1 MCRCLCLLSQLL
13 RLAHGAAWGPST
25 DPRFSALFARARVA
39 IAWHAGVDHA
49 DYEEEHNG
57 GVFGGQQRRHNQH
70 GPNSVLGPATLE
82 RLMRALQTGAL
93 PLCARRLL
101 AALLGLPS
109 QMEISTATALGADT
123 ASTTA
128 TGASTTASAATAAE
142 LESAQRKAPEA
153 VTAPRSG
160 EEEVALRSGWLH
172 HDQRRQL
179 LLFMKDWGLSV
190 GSTAKLFRMA
200 HQRASA
206 VGSDAA
212 LGATT
217 AATTGHVM
225 VNQRSRLQLS

>member
-1 MCRCLCLLSQLL
+1 MVERILVCCCLCLLSQIL
-13 RLAHGAAWGPST
+13 RLAHGAAWGPSS
-25 DPRFSALFARARVA
+25 DPRFAALFARARVA

-49 DYEEEHNG
+49 DNEEEH
-57 GVFGGQQRRHNQH
+57 
-70 GPNSVLGPATLE
+70 NSVLGPATLE

-109 QMEISTATALGADT
+109 TTVLGAGV

-128 TGASTTASAATAAE
+128 TGASTTAAVATAAE
-142 LESAQRKAPEA
+142 FESAQRRATEA
-153 VTAPRSG
+153 VTAPRSGG

-190 GSTAKLFRMA
+190 GPAAKLFRVA

-217 AATTGHVM
+217 AAGHVM
-225 VNQRSRLQLS
+225 VKQRNRLQLS

>member
-1 MCRCLCLLSQLL
+1 MCRYLCLLSQIL
-13 RLAHGAAWGPST
+13 RLAHGAAWGPRT
-25 DPRFSALFARARVA
+25 DPRFAALFARARVA

-57 GVFGGQQRRHNQH
+57 GAFGGQQRRHNQH

-109 QMEISTATALGADT
+109 QMEIST
-123 ASTTA
+123 TTA
-128 TGASTTASAATAAE
+128 ADLDSARRRAS
-142 LESAQRKAPEA
+142 EA

-179 LLFMKDWGLSV
+179 LLFMKDWGLAV
-190 GSTAKLFRMA
+190 GSTAKLFRVA

-217 AATTGHVM
+217 AATAGHVM
-225 VNQRSRLQLS
+225 VKQRNYLQLS